1 MWWNN
6 HLAWFATNQQVF
18 KALFIKPVNTGAMK
32 KLLSK
37 AEKPY
42 FSIQRKII
50 YMYMNQ
56 YIFFHLEKDYLHVH
70 ESICNLHTL
79 LTLTQTLYQSL
90 VCQHSS
96 SEACNLVRRL
106 ICCLWECILIG
117 PFWRLCIKDLNI
129 DPELSLLGVISK
141 EVTNKVEKY

>member
-18 KALFIKPVNTGAMK
+18 KALFIKPMNTGAMK

-37 AEKPY
+37 AEKPQV
-42 FSIQRKII
+42 S
-50 YMYMNQ
+50 
-56 YIFFHLEKDYLHVH
+56 IFFHLEKDYLHVH

-117 PFWRLCIKDLNI
+117 PFWRLCTKDLNI

-141 EVTNKVEKY
+141 EVTNKVGEY